1 MLSFLKEKLTVT
13 VPKNLVPDKKLWS
26 VVNKINE
33 EGTVIQYMTVE
44 RVIEGKK
51 KEGMQVEDKDRGE
64 M

>member
-1 MLSFLKEKLTVT
+1 M
-13 VPKNLVPDKKLWS
+13 
-26 VVNKINE
+26 
-33 EGTVIQYMTVE
+33 IQYMTVE